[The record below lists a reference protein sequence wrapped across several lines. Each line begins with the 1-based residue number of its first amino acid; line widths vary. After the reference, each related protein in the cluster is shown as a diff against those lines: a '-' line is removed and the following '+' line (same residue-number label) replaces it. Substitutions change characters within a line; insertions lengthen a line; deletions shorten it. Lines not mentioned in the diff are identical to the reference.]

1 MMFIDS
7 LRCMVSS
14 YRIEIPGV
22 HPRIRTMH
30 NNVNCPKETIKGS
43 STAGQG
49 DSSDQVHSDQTV
61 LGTVR
66 WEAGPCERWPRALK
80 AKLIQCGP
88 SSSNPLRSDGSCNG
102 QVGDQT

>member
-1 MMFIDS
+1 
-7 LRCMVSS
+7 
-14 YRIEIPGV
+14 
-22 HPRIRTMH
+22 MH
-30 NNVNCPKETIKGS
+30 NNVNCPKETIKGN

-80 AKLIQCGP
+80 AKLIQGGP
-88 SSSNPLRSDGSCNG
+88 
-102 QVGDQT
+102 